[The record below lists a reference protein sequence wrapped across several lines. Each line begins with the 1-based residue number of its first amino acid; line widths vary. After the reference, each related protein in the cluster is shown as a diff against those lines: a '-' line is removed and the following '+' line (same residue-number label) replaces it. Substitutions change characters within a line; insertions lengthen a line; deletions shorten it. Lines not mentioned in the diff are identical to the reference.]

1 MITFLKLGTHGRLGN
16 QLFQY
21 AALKSLG
28 LKNNYTVKIPNPKS
42 SHWHGQDCLLDNF
55 NLECEYLE
63 EKDLK
68 TIEHIYHEPN
78 VDVFDTNFWSIPNN
92 TTLHG
97 FFQST
102 KYFTEFEKQIRK
114 ELTLNEKFLEP
125 AKKYIKELKEK
136 NNNKEVVSIHFRRGD
151 HTDGTAGTDITKY
164 YDKDG
169 NMGSNTICGRYVN
182 EGMSHFDKDKHIFLL
197 FAGGSRSS
205 DDTKEDVNWLK
216 NNLKGSNFYYSENRT
231 TLEDFALIQ
240 SCDHNIM
247 SHCSSFSWW
256 AAYLNNNP
264 NKKVIAPIDY
274 LMEAGTWVRE
284 AFYPKNFIL
293 I

>member
-102 KYFTEFEKQIRK
+102 KYFTEFEKQIRQ

-125 AKKYIKELKEK
+125 AKK
-136 NNNKEVVSIHFRRGD
+136 
-151 HTDGTAGTDITKY
+151 
-164 YDKDG
+164 
-169 NMGSNTICGRYVN
+169 
-182 EGMSHFDKDKHIFLL
+182 
-197 FAGGSRSS
+197 
-205 DDTKEDVNWLK
+205 
-216 NNLKGSNFYYSENRT
+216 
-231 TLEDFALIQ
+231 
-240 SCDHNIM
+240 
-247 SHCSSFSWW
+247 
-256 AAYLNNNP
+256 
-264 NKKVIAPIDY
+264 
-274 LMEAGTWVRE
+274 
-284 AFYPKNFIL
+284 
-293 I
+293 